1 MSKNIELLKNRV
13 IEKIDRNGNESLIFR
28 LKDGD
33 IFKMYHIDDCCED
46 VYLDDIIGDLNDLI
60 DSPIIMAELSTNS
73 GDLEDYSSYTWS
85 FYKLATIKGYVTL
98 RWYGESNGYY
108 SEEVEFEKI
117 NKNIDI

>member
-1 MSKNIELLKNRV
+1 MSKNIELLKNKV
-13 IEKIDRNGNESLIFR
+13 IEKIDCNGNESLIFR

-33 IFKMYHIDDCCED
+33 VFKMYHDQDCCED
-46 VYLDDIIGDLNDLI
+46 VYLDDIVGDLNDLI

-73 GDLEDYSSYTWS
+73 GDLEDCNSYTWS

-98 RWYGESNGYY
+98 RWYGESNGFY

>member
-1 MSKNIELLKNRV
+1 MSKNIELLKNKV
-13 IEKIDRNGNESLIFR
+13 IEKIDHDCNESLIFR

-33 IFKMYHIDDCCED
+33 VFKMYHDQDCCED
-46 VYLDDIIGDLNDLI
+46 VYLDDIIGDLSDLI

-73 GDLEDYSSYTWS
+73 GDLENYNSYTWS

-98 RWYGESNGYY
+98 RWYGESNGFY
-108 SEEVEFEKI
+108 SEEVKFEKI

>member
-1 MSKNIELLKNRV
+1 MSDKIELLKNKV

-33 IFKMYHIDDCCED
+33 TFKMYHDQDCCED
-46 VYLDDIIGDLNDLI
+46 VYLEDIIGDLDDLI
-60 DSPIIMAELSTNS
+60 DSPIIMAELSKNFK
-73 GDLEDYSSYTWS
+73 DLEYGNSCTWS

-117 NKNIDI
+117 DKNIDI

>member
-1 MSKNIELLKNRV
+1 MSKKIELLKNKV
-13 IEKIDRNGNESLIFR
+13 IEKIDRNGNESLFFR

-33 IFKMYHIDDCCED
+33 VFKMYHDQDCCED
-46 VYLDDIIGDLNDLI
+46 VYLDDIVGDLNDLI

-73 GDLEDYSSYTWS
+73 GDLEDYNSYTWS

-108 SEEVEFEKI
+108 SEGVEFEKI

>member
-1 MSKNIELLKNRV
+1 MSKQIELLKNKV
-13 IEKIDRNGNESLIFR
+13 IEKIDREGNESLIFT

-33 IFKMYHIDDCCED
+33 IFKMYHVQDCCED
-46 VYLDDIIGDLNDLI
+46 VYLEDIIGDLNDLI
-60 DSPIIMAELSTNS
+60 DSPIIMVELSTNS
-73 GDLEDYSSYTWS
+73 KDLEYGDSCTYS